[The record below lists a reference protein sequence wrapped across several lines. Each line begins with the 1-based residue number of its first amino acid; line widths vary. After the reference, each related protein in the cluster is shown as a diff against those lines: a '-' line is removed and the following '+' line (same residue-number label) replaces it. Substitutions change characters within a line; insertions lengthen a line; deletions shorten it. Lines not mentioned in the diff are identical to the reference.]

1 MNVINM
7 YSSELLL
14 PPELK
19 LDDSSILY
27 KIDFVQYVDFLFK
40 IAYKSYKTNREYLK
54 MCKNA
59 NILNDNIQYILQT
72 RVFLTTIENCLKR
85 LDDSIIYIRKF
96 YDRIKCDENNISYVD
111 FVEYH
116 TDMFNYKLST
126 IKDLSH
132 KLVLHIYAETTKD
145 NKYEWDVVE
154 KCIKKYGNNEL
165 LDLYNEAFPLFS
177 YVTTKRHSSAHDG
190 KTDIKE
196 LYDLGFIESA
206 RMYCK
211 EKPDLNH
218 DDVER
223 MSVNL
228 RLTKGHEHLANLVNV
243 RNNLLRFLCR
253 YYHCLYQH
261 YYDTTLNQ
269 PIPNMD

>member
-1 MNVINM
+1 M
-7 YSSELLL
+7 YSSDLLL

-27 KIDFVQYVDFLFK
+27 NIDFVQHVDFLFK
-40 IAYKSYKTNREYLK
+40 LAYKSYEMNREYLK
-54 MCKNA
+54 TGKNVSV
-59 NILNDNIQYILQT
+59 LNDNIQYVLQT
-72 RVFLTTIENCLKR
+72 RVLMTTIEKCLKC

-96 YDRIKCDENNISYVD
+96 YNRTKCDENHISYVD

-132 KLVLHIYAETTKD
+132 KLVLHIYAEKTKD
-145 NKYEWDVVE
+145 NKYEWKTVE
-154 KCIKKYGNNEL
+154 KCIKKYGNNAL

-196 LYDLGFIESA
+196 LFDLGFIESA

-223 MSVNL
+223 MSANL
-228 RLTKGHEHLANLVNV
+228 RLTKGYEHLVNLVSV

-253 YYHCLYQH
+253 YYHSLYQCF
-261 YYDTTLNQ
+261 YETTLNQ
-269 PIPNMD
+269 PTPNMD